1 MMDDTK
7 FKEGDWVK
15 EKNGTRGMTVV
26 GYAKDEAEG
35 QGEVR
40 CRYKTESGEET
51 EAGFPED
58 DLVSI

>member
-1 MMDDTK
+1 MNDQK
-7 FKEGDWVK
+7 LKEGDWVK

-26 GYAKDEAEG
+26 GYAKDDGEP
-35 QGEVR
+35 GEVR

-51 EAGFPED
+51 EASFSED